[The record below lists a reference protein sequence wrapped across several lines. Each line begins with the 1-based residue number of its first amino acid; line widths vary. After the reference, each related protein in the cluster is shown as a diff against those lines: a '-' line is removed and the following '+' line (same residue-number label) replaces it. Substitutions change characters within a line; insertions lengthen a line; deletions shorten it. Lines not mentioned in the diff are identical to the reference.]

1 MRQRARTTALLL
13 SPLLLATAVLAA
25 CGDDDE
31 DDAGGATSPGTAPAT
46 TSADTA
52 ADTSAGTTAPP
63 ASGDV
68 VAGAAFPAA
77 RCEANRAAGTITYLT
92 GYDYAAAGSIVEVI
106 VAEAEGY
113 YDAMCLDVEIVS
125 SFSTANYPIIASGDA
140 QFASGGSF
148 SEVIRYA
155 AANEAP
161 LVAVTV
167 AGRTPIDALIVKD
180 GEATTLADLQGT
192 TIGVKNALPAG
203 VEAMLAGAGLEEGT
217 HYQTVLVDGFDPTQH
232 IALPGIVGFPGWKS
246 NEPGILERAGIPFEL
261 FDPSAEGVP
270 GSFGAIFTTKDFVD
284 EHPTAAEDFVR
295 ATLHGLATA
304 IADPA
309 AAAAA
314 AIELAE
320 SGGNPS
326 LLSPES
332 EAFRWQTES
341 ELISSMTPAG
351 TAAGVPDM
359 DALTTEVETYAALG
373 YFGEGVTPDV
383 AAHVADLSAAVVDHG
398 EIVWPS

>member
-13 SPLLLATAVLAA
+13 PPLLLAGAVLGA
-25 CGDDDE
+25 CGDDD
-31 DDAGGATSPGTAPAT
+31 DDAGAATSPASTPAATTGTSAATTAAPA
-46 TSADTA
+46 
-52 ADTSAGTTAPP
+52 G
-63 ASGDV
+63 GEV
-68 VAGAAFPAA
+68 VAGAAFPPE

-92 GYDYAAAGSIVEVI
+92 GFDYAAAASIVEVI
-106 VAEAEGY
+106 VAETEGY
-113 YDAMCLDVEIVS
+113 YDAMCLDVEIAS
-125 SFSTANYPIIASGDA
+125 SFSTANYPIVAGGDA

-180 GEATTLADLQGT
+180 GQAATLADLEGT
-192 TIGVKNALPAG
+192 TIGVKGALPAG
-203 VEAMLAGAGLEEGT
+203 VEAMLAGAGLEEGVDF
-217 HYQTVLVDGFDPTQH
+217 QTVLLDGFDPLQH

-246 NEPGILERAGIPFEL
+246 NEPGILERAGIPFDL

-270 GSFGAIFTTKDFVD
+270 GSFGAIFTTQDFID
-284 EHPTAAEDFVR
+284 THPTAAQDFVR

-309 AAAAA
+309 AASAA
-314 AIELAE
+314 AIQLVEA
-320 SGGNPS
+320 GGNPS
-326 LLSPES
+326 FLSPEG
-332 EAFRWQTES
+332 EAFRWETES
-341 ELISSMTPAG
+341 ELITSTTPPG
-351 TAAGVPDM
+351 TAPGVPDV

-383 AAHVADLSAAVVDHG
+383 TAHVDTDLSAAVVAEDG
-398 EIVWPS
+398 SVVWPS